1 MSVLGHSL
9 DGLEEAMK
17 VLGTTNVNDVLK
29 FMSGK
34 EFAANAQAQLMAR
47 GGEATKL
54 GRMAGGKLGRN
65 ILRAVPVLSTA
76 AVGLDVADILAGPD
90 SLGNKAMDA
99 TSMGIGGTIG
109 GILGLGNPLAI
120 ATGAGLGKLASDAT
134 QFVVGGGKSAEDRKL
149 EEAIKLLQQ
158 RGLV

>member
-99 TSMGIGGTIG
+99 TGMAIGGVLGAVG
-109 GILGLGNPLAI
+109 GPLGVVS
-120 ATGAGLGKLASDAT
+120 GASLGKMTSDGL
-134 QFVVGGGKSAEDRKL
+134 QYLLGDRKSPEQRKL
-149 EEAIKLLQQ
+149 EEALILLNGG
-158 RGLV
+158 RI

>member
-1 MSVLGHSL
+1 MSALGHSL

-65 ILRAVPVLSTA
+65 ILRAVPLLSTA
-76 AVGLDVADILAGPD
+76 AVGLDVADIVAGPD
-90 SLGNKAMDA
+90 SLGNKGMDA
-99 TSMGIGGTIG
+99 GAMTIG
-109 GILGLGNPLAI
+109 GILGAPGGPLGVMA
-120 ATGAGLGKLASDAT
+120 GAGLGKLASDAT
-134 QFVVGGGKSAEDRKL
+134 QFIFGGGKSAEDRKL